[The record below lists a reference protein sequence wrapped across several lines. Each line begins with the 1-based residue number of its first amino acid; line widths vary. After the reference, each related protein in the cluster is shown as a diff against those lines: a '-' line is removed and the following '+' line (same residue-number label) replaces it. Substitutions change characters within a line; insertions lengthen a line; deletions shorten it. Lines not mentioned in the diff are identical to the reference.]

1 MPKISQPISARRLRR
16 SKNFGDVNKRVIN
29 MQVSSKFRYTR
40 DGLLDFRNRDVN
52 NDLVLDRQ
60 SGQGG

>member
-1 MPKISQPISARRLRR
+1 MPKISQPISGRRLRR

-29 MQVSSKFRYTR
+29 MEVSSKFRYTR
-40 DGLLDFRNRDVN
+40 DGPLDFRNRDVN
-52 NDLVLDRQ
+52 KDLVLDRQ